1 MTALNQ
7 LIKSLCALINHV
19 LGLNKVS
26 KETQKAILYI
36 LITLFVV
43 LTVMIADAVLYKW
56 ARN

>member
-1 MTALNQ
+1 MSTLNQ
-7 LIKSLCALINHV
+7 LIKSLTALINHI

-26 KETQKAILYI
+26 RETQKAILYI

-43 LTVMIADAVLYKW
+43 LTVMIADAILYKW